1 MPTYVA
7 LPPSGCVQLLS
18 QTFNTSSITLSFAA
32 NQFKVITVYFDIN
45 GGFINTIAMTGLT
58 AGTYYYENI
67 TGSVATPGASG
78 ATAQNSWVPA
88 GTSGVTSARLEFN
101 VFPAPAKKAV
111 LFQSM
116 SGGSLTVAGAGHS
129 TDTTNDPTAIVITFD
144 ATRVGYIYALGYV

>member
-1 MPTYVA
+1 MYETYPASWRRLMSTAFTAASV
-7 LPPSGCVQLLS
+7 
-18 QTFNTSSITLSFAA
+18 TISFQA
-32 NQFKVITVYFDIN
+32 NAYKMIAVNLDIN
-45 GGFINTIAMTGLT
+45 GGYINTVAMTGLT

-78 ATAQNSWVPA
+78 ATSQNNWVPA
-88 GTSGVTSARLEFN
+88 GTTGVTSAKLDFN

-116 SGGSLTVAGAGHS
+116 SGGSLTVAGGGHS

-144 ATRVGYIYALGYV
+144 ASRTGYVYAVGYT